1 MNRVVTFVAAAAVSV
16 ALPESVSAQS
26 TQLPQINVIAPKR
39 VKPKPR
45 RAAQKPVPPQAAPT
59 GVAAQPNPAAPVNT
73 SSERIVSGAEV
84 NAYPV
89 TRPAEALEQAAPGL
103 AVTQHSGEGK
113 ANQYFLRG
121 FNLDHGTDLAIT
133 VDGMPVNMPTHGHG
147 QGYADLN
154 FLIPELIQSV
164 RVRKGP
170 YFADEGDFSSAGAI
184 HIDYLKSLDRG
195 FWQAT
200 IGSFGYRRLLAAQS
214 HAAGDGKLLAAFEA
228 NTYNGPWD
236 VPDDVRKFNGLL
248 RYSQGNADNGVSVLA
263 LAYANKWN
271 STDQVPQRA
280 IDSGAIDRWGT
291 LNPTDGGQSSR
302 YSLSANLTR
311 TEGNAQTKA
320 SAYVIRQTLTLF
332 NDFTYFLDDPVNG
345 DQFSQTD
352 RRTVIGGQASH
363 TVKSKLAGFDT
374 ENTLGIQLRRDDIAV
389 GLIKTIDRMP
399 LSTVRQDNVGETS
412 VGLYGENTTR
422 WTNWFRTVLGLRG
435 DYFMARVNSDTPQ
448 NSGDASDFKASP
460 KASLIFGPFYK
471 TEYFLSA
478 GYGFHSNDARG
489 ATITVDPTDKATPLQ
504 RVPLLVRSK
513 GAEVGVRTKAIA
525 GLESTLS
532 LFVLDYDSEILF
544 VGDAGTT
551 EPSRPSRRTGVEW
564 TNQYKVNS
572 WLGFDVDFAYTHARF
587 ADVEPAG
594 SRIPGAPG
602 IVASAGV
609 TLGEKTGWFG
619 SAKLRYFGPRP
630 LIEDNSASSS
640 PAAVVNASLG
650 YRWDTG
656 WRVQLDALNLFNSR
670 SNQIEYFYDSQLRG
684 EAAPVADRHIHPLE
698 PTAVRLTVAGPL
710 P

>member
-1 MNRVVTFVAAAAVSV
+1 MTLVAVAVAAAAGSDS
-16 ALPESVSAQS
+16 ASAQS
-26 TQLPQINVIAPKR
+26 TQLPRISVVAPKR
-39 VKPKPR
+39 AKPKLQRTAP
-45 RAAQKPVPPQAAPT
+45 KPTPPQAASAN
-59 GVAAQPNPAAPVNT
+59 VAAPPRQMAPINT
-73 SSERIVSGAEV
+73 SNERLVPGAEV

-170 YFADEGDFSSAGAI
+170 YFADEGDFSSAGAL

-200 IGSFGYRRLLAAQS
+200 VGSFGYRRLLAAQS
-214 HAAGDGKLLAAFEA
+214 YTAGSGKLLAAFETNA
-228 NTYNGPWD
+228 YNGPWD

-248 RYSQGNADNGVSVLA
+248 RYSQGNADNGLSVLGM
-263 LAYANKWN
+263 AYANKWN
-271 STDQVPQRA
+271 STDQVAQRA
-280 IDSGAIDRWGT
+280 IDGGVIDRWGS

-302 YSLSANLTR
+302 TSLSANLTR

-332 NDFTYFLDDPVNG
+332 NDFTYFLNDPVNG

-352 RRTVIGGQASH
+352 RRTIVGGEASH
-363 TVKSKLAGFDT
+363 TVKGRLLGFDT

-412 VGLYGENTTR
+412 VGIYGQNTTR

-435 DYFMARVNSDTPQ
+435 DYFTARVNSDTPQ
-448 NSGDASDFKASP
+448 NSGDTSDFKASP

-489 ATITVDPTDKATPLQ
+489 ATITVDPTDKTTPLQ

-532 LFVLDYDSEILF
+532 VFVLDYDSEILF

-551 EPSRPSRRTGVEW
+551 EPSRPSRRVGVEW
-564 TNQYKVNS
+564 TNRYKVNS
-572 WLGFDVDFAYTHARF
+572 WLGLDVDFAYTHARF
-587 ADVEPAG
+587 TDVDPVG
-594 SRIPGAPG
+594 NRIPGAPG

-650 YRWDTG
+650 YRWDGG
-656 WRVQLDALNLFNSR
+656 WRVQIDALNLFNSR

-684 EAAPVADRHIHPLE
+684 ETAPVADRHLHPLE
-698 PTAVRLTVAGPL
+698 PTAVRLTLAGPL